1 MSLKRKKKLTS
12 KKMQKGSIGNFF
24 VFGVVALL
32 MVLGVMAVG
41 GLPSQDSPTTGQEVE
56 VITPT
61 PGAAYSNLQLKTFGY
76 ITIAPTP
83 PPPQGSI
90 CTSPVNSEPTIIL
103 AIQPAAG
110 QTVSA
115 TGQIIVWVNDEGA
128 PFVAPG
134 EEVNPTTGAITT
146 VGDRAAK
153 AADGYL
159 DEPALY
165 IAPATVEA
173 GGQPHFPDFIKGQF
187 NNTGLLGNVTNGP
200 AYDPLPPG
208 SPQPGGPNPNGFGF
222 NQYVAEYIWNV
233 ANLGLT
239 TGSYGAEFLIHD
251 GDRDRAAGCVTIT
264 IQ

>member
-1 MSLKRKKKLTS
+1 MS
-12 KKMQKGSIGNFF
+12 QQ
-24 VFGVVALL
+24 LL
-32 MVLGVMAVG
+32 
-41 GLPSQDSPTTGQEVE
+41 
-56 VITPT
+56 
-61 PGAAYSNLQLKTFGY
+61 
-76 ITIAPTP
+76 
-83 PPPQGSI
+83 
-90 CTSPVNSEPTIIL
+90 L

-134 EEVNPTTGAITT
+134 EQVNPTTGAITT

-159 DEPALY
+159 FEPALY
-165 IAPATVEA
+165 IAPATVET

-208 SPQPGGPNPNGFGF
+208 SPNREDQTQMVLDLTNMLPNIFGM
-222 NQYVAEYIWNV
+222 
-233 ANLGLT
+233 L
-239 TGSYGAEFLIHD
+239 LI
-251 GDRDRAAGCVTIT
+251 
-264 IQ
+264 